1 MNPTKSKNDKFDEK
15 VRNYL
20 KQKEKEGVIPSSS
33 IKERQEFLNRVSK
46 MDFTEIQKFYDNE

>member
-1 MNPTKSKNDKFDEK
+1 MNPSKSKTAKFDEE

-20 KQKEKEGVIPSSS
+20 QKKEKEGVIPSSS

-46 MDFTEIQKFYDNE
+46 MDFTEIQKLYDNE